1 MINMIF
7 INFLAIG
14 PLQIGLI
21 VLAAIL
27 LFGTKR
33 IPELMKGFGTGIK
46 DFKKA
51 IKEDKEEDKE
61 DSSDSK

>member
-1 MINMIF
+1 MIF

-27 LFGTKR
+27 LFGTK
-33 IPELMKGFGTGIK
+33 ESL
-46 DFKKA
+46 
-51 IKEDKEEDKE
+51 
-61 DSSDSK
+61 S